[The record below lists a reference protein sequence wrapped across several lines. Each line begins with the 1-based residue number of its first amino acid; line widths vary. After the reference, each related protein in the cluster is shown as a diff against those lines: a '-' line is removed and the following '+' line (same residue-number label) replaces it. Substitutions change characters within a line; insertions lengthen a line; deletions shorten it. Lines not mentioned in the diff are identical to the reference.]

1 MRETYGNRL
10 SGGRLAGR
18 LRLYWAQ
25 YLFAFMFPFIVVYSS
40 FAVFGCYPFGTRS
53 MLTVDLYHQYA
64 PFLVE
69 LRNKIVEGKSLF
81 YTHHDGLGTEFYA
94 AYANYSASPLNIFCV
109 FFDAKT
115 MPVFIAFITAVRGG
129 LASLFMM
136 LFLSA
141 NDGDRIDNISVVFA
155 SSYALCGWFVTDFWN
170 IMWCDA
176 LVMLPLVALGLRK
189 LFLEKKWG
197 LYIAALAVTVT
208 SNFYAGFFIC
218 LFMVFFAPCYFVMTS
233 EKFSFKKLLA
243 CAGRFAL
250 GSAVGGGISA
260 FMTVPVY
267 MILQNASATGDEFPK
282 NYELTGNLFDF
293 LGRLMVAANPN
304 IRDGMANVSV
314 GLVVTLMIPLF
325 FMLPASTGIRLKHK
339 ICFGFLVTLMYL
351 SFTNRTLNFIW
362 HGFHFPNQIPY
373 RESFIMS
380 FILVFMGFLTI
391 RRLRS
396 LPQSA
401 LPGALGAAFLFLVL
415 FEKFGEGNEG
425 YIQIGTTLLFLIVQG
440 IALSVISRD
449 RKKSAFFCETLLTV
463 TMCIELMASSMTSIG
478 LVWRHEGFVSYD
490 FFGKNHEKIHEYITD
505 IEGKEGHKSFER
517 SELYPNNICNIQS
530 LYGIK
535 GMSIFSS
542 TARES
547 FVKYMANYGFHNNGI
562 NGLRNSGLTR
572 VTASLLGVRNLVEI
586 KDTKTVPVIFDV
598 EHKDPDGEVVYHANK
613 DALALGYMVDNKIA
627 DYAPDPDNKDV
638 FAKTNKWLNSMG
650 VEGDVYKPVVAQEKE
665 MTNLSVDKD
674 TGSRMKFTVS
684 DSEEKSSYTLEI
696 PHATEGADVYIY
708 ADSSKGGTVNLTN
721 GSISREFEIR
731 SYQTI
736 CLGKFTGKPITV
748 KVDYSTSPTG
758 SFELFAYE
766 LDNDVYASMLGKL
779 GDEELNVTSYD
790 ETRVK
795 GEVNAL
801 SDGTL
806 FITMPYS
813 EGWTAKID
821 GKESEIKGIGD
832 ALIGIPVTAGH
843 HTVEL
848 AYVPRYFGAGV
859 AASLACIAVAAAL
872 IFLPKL
878 KKKKTLPEPVEVP
891 LEEGLTEDIN
901 TEAAADEV
909 AVNDIAEI

>member
-1 MRETYGNRL
+1 MSEINGNTLTGNR
-10 SGGRLAGR
+10 RMDR
-18 LRLYWAQ
+18 FRLYWAQ

-40 FAVFGCYPFGTRS
+40 FAVFGCYPFGSRS

-69 LRNKIVEGKSLF
+69 LRNKIVAGKSLF
-81 YTHHDGLGTEFYA
+81 FSHNDGLGTEFYA
-94 AYANYSASPLNIFCV
+94 AFANYSASPLNIFCV
-109 FFDAKT
+109 FFNAKN

-136 LFLSA
+136 MFLSA
-141 NDGDRIDNISVVFA
+141 HDNGRLDNISVVFA

-176 LVMLPLVALGLRK
+176 LVLLPLVALGLRR

-197 LYIAALAVTVT
+197 LYIGALAVTVT

-218 LFMVFFAPCYFVMTS
+218 LFMVIFAPCYFVMTS
-233 EKFSFKKLLA
+233 AKFSFKNLLA

-260 FMTVPVY
+260 FITLPVY

-325 FMLPASTGIRLKHK
+325 FMLPASTGIKLRHK
-339 ICFGFLVTLMYL
+339 ICFGILVTIMYL

-380 FILVFMGFLTI
+380 FLLVFMGFLTI

-396 LPQSA
+396 LPPQA
-401 LPGALGAAFLFLVL
+401 IPGALGAAFLFLVL

-440 IALSVISRD
+440 IALSVISKD
-449 RKKSAFFCETLLTV
+449 RRRSAFFCETLLTV
-463 TMCIELMASSMTSIG
+463 TMCVELMASSMTSIG

-490 FFGKNHEKIHEYITD
+490 FFGKNHEKIHDYITE

-530 LYGIK
+530 LYDIK

-586 KDTKTVPVIFDV
+586 KDTKTVPVIFDT
-598 EHKDPDGEVVYHANK
+598 EYKDPDGEVVYHANK
-613 DALALGYMVDNKIA
+613 DALALGYMVDNKIM
-627 DYAPDPDNKDV
+627 DYTPDPNNKDV
-638 FAKTNKWLNSMG
+638 FEKTNKWLNSMG
-650 VEGDVYKPVVAQEKE
+650 VEGDVYKPVTAKETE

-674 TGSRMKFTVS
+674 TGSHMKFTVA

-696 PHATEGADVYIY
+696 TEATEGADVYIY
-708 ADSSKGGTVNLTN
+708 ADCSKGGNVSLTN
-721 GSISREFEIR
+721 GDISREFEIR
-731 SYQTI
+731 SLQTI

-748 KVDYSTSPTG
+748 KVDYSTSPSG
-758 SFELFAYE
+758 SFQLSAYE
-766 LDNDVYASMLGKL
+766 LDNEVYAGMLAKL

-790 ETRVK
+790 ETNVK
-795 GEVNAL
+795 GEIDAL

-813 EGWTAKID
+813 EGWTAKVD
-821 GKESEIKGIGD
+821 GEEREIKGIGD
-832 ALIGIPVTAGH
+832 ALIGIPLSAGH

-848 AYVPRYFGAGV
+848 RYVPRFFGYGV
-859 AASLACIAVAAAL
+859 AGSLACVALAAAI

-878 KKKKTLPEPVEVP
+878 KKKKAVPAPVEVAA
-891 LEEGLTEDIN
+891 EEILNEEIITE
-901 TEAAADEV
+901 EV
-909 AVNDIAEI
+909 AVNDNAEI

>member
-1 MRETYGNRL
+1 MSEINGNTLTGNR
-10 SGGRLAGR
+10 RMDR
-18 LRLYWAQ
+18 FRLYWAQ

-40 FAVFGCYPFGTRS
+40 FAVFGCYPFGSRS

-69 LRNKIVEGKSLF
+69 LRNKIVAGKSLF
-81 YTHHDGLGTEFYA
+81 FSHNDGLGTEFYA
-94 AYANYSASPLNIFCV
+94 AFANYSASPLNIFCV
-109 FFDAKT
+109 FFNAKN

-136 LFLSA
+136 MFLSA
-141 NDGDRIDNISVVFA
+141 HDNGRLDNISVVFA

-176 LVMLPLVALGLRK
+176 LVLLPLVALGLRR

-197 LYIAALAVTVT
+197 LYIGALAVTVT

-218 LFMVFFAPCYFVMTS
+218 LFMVIFAPCYFVMTS
-233 EKFSFKKLLA
+233 SKFSFKNLLA

-260 FMTVPVY
+260 FITLPVY

-325 FMLPASTGIRLKHK
+325 FMLPASTGIKLRHK
-339 ICFGFLVTLMYL
+339 ICFGILVTIMYL

-380 FILVFMGFLTI
+380 FLLVFMGFLTI

-396 LPQSA
+396 LPPQA
-401 LPGALGAAFLFLVL
+401 IPGALGAAFLFLVL

-440 IALSVISRD
+440 IALSVISKD
-449 RKKSAFFCETLLTV
+449 RRRSAFFCETLLTV
-463 TMCIELMASSMTSIG
+463 TMCVELMASSMTSIG

-490 FFGKNHEKIHEYITD
+490 FFGKNHEKIHDYITE

-530 LYGIK
+530 LYDIK

-586 KDTKTVPVIFDV
+586 KDTKTVPVIFDT
-598 EHKDPDGEVVYHANK
+598 EYKDPDGEVVYHANK
-613 DALALGYMVDNKIA
+613 DALALGYMVDNKIM
-627 DYAPDPDNKDV
+627 DYTPDPNNKDV
-638 FAKTNKWLNSMG
+638 FEKTNKWLNSMG
-650 VEGDVYKPVVAQEKE
+650 VEGDVYKPVTAKETE

-674 TGSRMKFTVS
+674 TGSHMKFTVA

-696 PHATEGADVYIY
+696 TEATEGADVYIY
-708 ADSSKGGTVNLTN
+708 ADCSKGGNVSLTN
-721 GSISREFEIR
+721 GDISREFEIR
-731 SYQTI
+731 SLQTI

-748 KVDYSTSPTG
+748 KVDYSTSPSG
-758 SFELFAYE
+758 SFQLSAYE
-766 LDNDVYASMLGKL
+766 LDNEVYAGMLAKL

-790 ETRVK
+790 ETNVK
-795 GEVNAL
+795 GEIDAL

-813 EGWTAKID
+813 EGWTAKVD
-821 GKESEIKGIGD
+821 GEEREIKGIGD
-832 ALIGIPVTAGH
+832 ALIGIPLSAGH

-848 AYVPRYFGAGV
+848 RYVPRFFGYGV
-859 AASLACIAVAAAL
+859 AGSLACFALAAAI

-878 KKKKTLPEPVEVP
+878 KKKKAVPAPVEVAA
-891 LEEGLTEDIN
+891 EEILNEEIITE
-901 TEAAADEV
+901 EV
-909 AVNDIAEI
+909 AVNDNAEI